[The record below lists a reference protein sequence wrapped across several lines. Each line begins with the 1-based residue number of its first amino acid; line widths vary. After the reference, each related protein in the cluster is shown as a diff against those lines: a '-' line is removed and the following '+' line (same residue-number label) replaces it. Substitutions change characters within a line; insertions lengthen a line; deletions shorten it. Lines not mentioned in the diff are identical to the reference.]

1 MIYAHIRFI
10 GVILDHRQIAG
21 AMLEYVVTVRN
32 IAAVPALY
40 VEITD
45 DLDLVKFRKA
55 AIRQGMKPLNLAGAQ
70 KVARGMTTI
79 EEVLK
84 VAPPRYDH

>member
-1 MIYAHIRFI
+1 MMPLTDSLR
-10 GVILDHRQIAG
+10 
-21 AMLEYVVTVRN
+21 
-32 IAAVPALY
+32 P
-40 VEITD
+40 EITD
-45 DLDLVKFRKA
+45 NFDLVKFRKA